1 MPGVRPPAVGLTEG
15 GVASPRVVELLVK
28 PGPTAPAAAR
38 GAVDCL
44 GGSVPPDVLV
54 DLRLIAS
61 ELVTY
66 GVLNGAGAEAG
77 PMRLRLS
84 REAPVTRLEIES
96 SGPSEDIDGARL
108 LGRDASAHLRL
119 RLIERVSDR
128 WGAEL
133 RRAPL
138 VWLEIH
144 DRDGARDPRA

>member
-1 MPGVRPPAVGLTEG
+1 MTEDG
-15 GVASPRVVELLVK
+15 GAADAPRVVELLVK

-38 GAVDCL
+38 GAVDRL
-44 GGSVPPDVLV
+44 GEDVPPDVLV
-54 DLRLIAS
+54 DLRLVAS

-66 GVLNGAGAEAG
+66 GVLNGAGAQEE
-77 PMRLRLS
+77 PMRLRLT

-96 SGPSEDIDGARL
+96 SGPSHDIDGARR

-119 RLIERVSDR
+119 RLIERVADR

-133 RRAPL
+133 RRGPL

-144 DRDGARDPRA
+144 DRSGAWDARA

>member
-1 MPGVRPPAVGLTEG
+1 MAGA
-15 GVASPRVVELLVK
+15 PRVVELLVN

-44 GGSVPPDVLV
+44 GGDVPPDGLV

-66 GVLNGAGAEAG
+66 GVLNGAGAEE
-77 PMRLRLS
+77 PMRLRLT

-96 SGPSEDIDGARL
+96 PGPSRDIDGARR
-108 LGRDASAHLRL
+108 LGRDASAPLRL
-119 RLIERVSDR
+119 RLIERVADR

-133 RRAPL
+133 RRGPL

-144 DRDGARDPRA
+144 DRSGARDARA